1 MNLRVLLLISIFS
14 SLVTLGANDL
24 TKVGVVDINKVYTRF
39 IKESADARKFD
50 EFKQSIQ
57 EEISKR
63 KIEIDQ
69 IDKDLI
75 EARDD
80 DNEEGVAELESQL
93 SIKKIN
99 LQEYTRYKNKE
110 LNARI
115 SSDATKEDFARSLQ
129 EAIREVGLQNGYSVI
144 FQSNDPS
151 MIWYHNDVDVTEL
164 VIQNLMK

>member
-1 MNLRVLLLISIFS
+1 MKAKIFLLLFISLSFGIYS
-14 SLVTLGANDL
+14 NDL
-24 TKVGVVDINKVYTRF
+24 TKVGVVDVNEVYTRF

-50 EFKQSIQ
+50 EYKRTIQ

-80 DNEEGVAELESQL
+80 DNQDLVIELESELQ
-93 SIKKIN
+93 IKKIN
-99 LQEYTRYKNKE
+99 LQEYTKYKNRE

-115 SSDATKEDFARSLQ
+115 SSDATKEEFSTQLQ
-129 EAIREVGLQNGYSVI
+129 EAINKVGLQNGFSVI
-144 FQSNDPS
+144 FYAKDPN
-151 MIWYHNDVDVTEL
+151 MLWYHKDVDVTDL
-164 VIQNLMK
+164 VIKSLMN

>member
-1 MNLRVLLLISIFS
+1 MKLRVILLLSIFS
-14 SLVTLGANDL
+14 TLFIVGADDL
-24 TKVGVVDINKVYTRF
+24 TKVGVVDINQVYTRF

-69 IDKDLI
+69 IDKELI

-80 DNEEGVAELESQL
+80 DNEKLVLELESELQ
-93 SIKKIN
+93 IKKIN

-115 SSDATKEDFARSLQ
+115 SSDATKEDFARNLQ
-129 EAIREVGLQNGYSVI
+129 EAIREVGLSNGFSVI
-144 FQSNDPS
+144 FQSNDPN
-151 MIWYHNDVDVTEL
+151 MIWYNNDVDVTEL
-164 VIQNLMK
+164 VIQNLMR